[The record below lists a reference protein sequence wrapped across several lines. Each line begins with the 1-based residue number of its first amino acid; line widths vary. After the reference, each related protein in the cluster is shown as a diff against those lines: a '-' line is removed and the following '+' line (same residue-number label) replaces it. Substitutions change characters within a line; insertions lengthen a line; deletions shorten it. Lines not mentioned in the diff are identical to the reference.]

1 LAETIVTPVAEEIP
15 EVVDQEVAEVPEP
28 VAVEV
33 DPDRPLRRKKT

>member
-1 LAETIVTPVAEEIP
+1 MPINEIS

-28 VAVEV
+28 IEV